1 MSDITSS
8 FPTSLSYRIKSLV
21 GNMSRVG
28 VKMTPDRTTGIA
40 PNDII
45 TIKLPNSS
53 LVDLRTFN
61 FWYKFSTPTTSTGVF
76 IHPRYSS

>member
-1 MSDITSS
+1 MDLQSS
-8 FPTSLSYRIKSLV
+8 YPTSLSYRIRSLV

-45 TIKLPNSS
+45 TIKLPNNS

-61 FWYKFSTPTTSTGVF
+61 FFYQFTTSGTTGT
-76 IHPRYSS
+76 